1 MNDKI
6 YILVYTSFYANKEIK
21 IVLGRKIFMNDLK
34 NVLNEN
40 SEAQKKR
47 LQRMII
53 RKQMFSWRTT
63 ARETLEVYKQAIQDF
78 KKYE

>member
-1 MNDKI
+1 MSGHVLNVVMLLNLKFLLLVEVQNMNDKI

-40 SEAQKKR
+40 K
-47 LQRMII
+47 L
-53 RKQMFSWRTT
+53 
-63 ARETLEVYKQAIQDF
+63 DF
-78 KKYE
+78 